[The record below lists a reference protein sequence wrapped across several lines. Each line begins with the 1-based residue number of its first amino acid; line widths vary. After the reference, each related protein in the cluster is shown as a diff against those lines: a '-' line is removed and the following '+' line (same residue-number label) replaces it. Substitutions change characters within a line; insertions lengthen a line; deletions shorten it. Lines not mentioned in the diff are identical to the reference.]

1 MKQFRC
7 AVLLCALAALGR
19 PVLADEPFQV
29 DTSSR
34 LTYPLRAPAD
44 HFAIAINFDPTRY
57 TLSSVTMQPTS
68 NGPGGAPLLPNDD
81 ATLSLAAEAGP
92 GHAVLDVKPRSASF
106 RFPGEYRLALS
117 VVGHTLDSAAR
128 PVTSSVTLSVI
139 RLEPQIDIQGMSG
152 RSTTLYRTF
161 PWSAA
166 TGSLQYP
173 LQSLTSSDAAAV
185 TVTPLGLEWIKTQEL
200 VPDAMLS
207 VSPALLNL
215 QPGRPQNLVVNFAA
229 LKYAGDFA
237 TTLAFDS
244 DSFTKRQLV
253 SISVHVKDLP
263 WMPLAVILLGV
274 VGGAVV
280 TWMSGTR
287 RNTLRTRYRLSELRL
302 RLQKLAPA
310 IVTPDSADRYR
321 EISASIDELERSS
334 QVDRVADSELAAVTD
349 RVADLERSLAATQAD
364 VINQLAAVDAQIAA
378 LNVALSGDVPD
389 IAERTRPVSDKVAA
403 VRAMDQ
409 GGQYEYAAQQAAA
422 AEQLLQTVSRDAR
435 GAAVEDLSLKISAH
449 LPSGADKPLTAKI
462 NELRRLATTG
472 SLDEFAAALRELHGD
487 LQHLGFAPQ
496 VIAGVQ
502 RAQSAAPA
510 VADYAILVRTAER
523 SRITGQRIDMDIV
536 VENGR
541 PVPDRVVWNFGN
553 GTLDVVGGA
562 LHASP
567 VYDWPGP
574 YSVSVQLY
582 RDADANFHETATTSL
597 SICAGSAA
605 RQVAG
610 AMGALIRNEVLVLSI
625 ALLLAAVTGLLQLY
639 VDKSFGSP
647 EDYLVALL
655 WGFGVE
661 KSIRGFNAVYGTLAQ
676 SRNS

>member
-1 MKQFRC
+1 MSRC
-7 AVLLCALAALGR
+7 PGLSLLCMLACLGR
-19 PVLADEPFQV
+19 PALADEPFQV

-34 LTYPLRAPAD
+34 LTFPLRTPAD
-44 HFAIAINFDPTRY
+44 HFAIAINFDPSRY
-57 TLSSVTMQPTS
+57 ALSSVTMQPTS
-68 NGPGGAPLLPNDD
+68 NGPGGVPLMPNDD
-81 ATLSLAAEAGP
+81 AALSLAAETGP
-92 GHAVLDVKPRSASF
+92 GHAVLDLKPRGASF
-106 RFPGEYRLALS
+106 RFPGEYRIALN
-117 VVGHTLDSAAR
+117 VAGHTLDAAAK
-128 PVTSSVTLSVI
+128 PVSSSVTLSI
-139 RLEPQIDIQGMSG
+139 LRLEPQIDIQGLSG

-166 TGSLQYP
+166 AGSLQYP
-173 LQSLTSSDAAAV
+173 LQSLTSSDAA
-185 TVTPLGLEWIKTQEL
+185 TVSVAPLALEWISTREL
-200 VPDAMLS
+200 VPDAHLS

-229 LKYAGDFA
+229 LKYAGDFT

-244 DSFTKRQLV
+244 DSFTKRQLIG
-253 SISVHVKDLP
+253 ISVHVKDLP

-310 IVTPDSADRYR
+310 IVTPASANRYR
-321 EISASIDELERSS
+321 EISVRIDELERGS
-334 QVDRVADSELAAVTD
+334 QVDRVADSELVPVTEQT
-349 RVADLERSLAATQAD
+349 ADLERALAATQAG
-364 VINQLAAVDAQIAA
+364 VITQLGALDAQIAA
-378 LNVALSGDVPD
+378 LNTALSGDVPD
-389 IAERTRPVSDKVAA
+389 IGERTRPVSDKVAA
-403 VRAMDQ
+403 VRAMDR
-409 GGQYEYAAQQAAA
+409 GGQYEYAAQQTAA
-422 AEQLLQTVSRDAR
+422 AERMFQVVSRDAR
-435 GAAVEDLSLKISAH
+435 AVAVEDLSLKISAH
-449 LPSGADKPLTAKI
+449 LPSGADKHLTAKI
-462 NELRRLATTG
+462 NELRRLVTTA
-472 SLDEFAAALRELHGD
+472 SLDEFAAALRDLHGD

-496 VIAGVQ
+496 GRAGLQ
-502 RAQSAAPA
+502 RVPSTAAA
-510 VADYAILVRTAER
+510 VADYAVVVKTAQR
-523 SRITGQRIDMDIV
+523 SCITGQRIDMDIV
-536 VENGR
+536 VGNGR

-553 GTLDVVGGA
+553 GTLEVVGGA

-582 RDADANFHETATTSL
+582 RDADASFHETATTSL
-597 SICAGSAA
+597 GISAGSAA

-610 AMGALIRNEVLVLSI
+610 AMGALVRNEVLVMSI

-661 KSIRGFNAVYGTLAQ
+661 KSIRGFNAVYSTLGQ
-676 SRNS
+676 DRNP